1 MKNELQR
8 VDGISTQDVYSSATE
23 AASVGGD
30 FYDLIRL
37 PERKACIVLGDVS
50 GKGIEAAS
58 VSAAVKAALEAY
70 AWEGLAPAHMVRAL
84 NDFLMG
90 FSRLETFATM
100 FVGVVDLAAGTL
112 TYCSAGHPPA
122 LLLRAAT
129 GELETLAE
137 QSGVVGAFH
146 GMAYHDGR
154 VDLSKGD
161 LLLLYTDGVTEARTP
176 AGAFFG
182 EDGLR
187 DAVMQESA
195 EGVDGILGRLLER
208 IDAFTARQLDDDVA
222 MVAMRF
228 DKVGRRRA
236 RKAKASSKAE
246 PEGRD
251 DVVPSTDPDSKET
264 VS

>member
-1 MKNELQR
+1 
-8 VDGISTQDVYSSATE
+8 
-23 AASVGGD
+23 
-30 FYDLIRL
+30 
-37 PERKACIVLGDVS
+37 
-50 GKGIEAAS
+50 
-58 VSAAVKAALEAY
+58 
-70 AWEGLAPAHMVRAL
+70 
-84 NDFLMG
+84 
-90 FSRLETFATM
+90 
-100 FVGVVDLAAGTL
+100 
-112 TYCSAGHPPA
+112 
-122 LLLRAAT
+122 
-129 GELETLAE
+129 
-137 QSGVVGAFH
+137 
-146 GMAYHDGR
+146 MAYHDGR

-236 RKAKASSKAE
+236 RKARASSKAE
-246 PEGRD
+246 PEGRED
-251 DVVPSTDPDSKET
+251 AVPSTDPDSKET